1 MRFTADKK
9 NRDPGISLNILI
21 FDALSIHEINNGV
34 FPLNFREHEK
44 LPAAPAAAPAA
55 AARTPQPRTVPFKGI
70 FSHFPLYAR
79 IKSCTHGTKTV
90 PVPFAV

>member
-1 MRFTADKK
+1 M
-9 NRDPGISLNILI
+9 LH
-21 FDALSIHEINNGV
+21 ALSIYEIKNGV
-34 FPLNFREHEK
+34 FPLNFREREK
-44 LPAAPAAAPAA
+44 LPAAAAAA

-90 PVPFAV
+90 PFAV